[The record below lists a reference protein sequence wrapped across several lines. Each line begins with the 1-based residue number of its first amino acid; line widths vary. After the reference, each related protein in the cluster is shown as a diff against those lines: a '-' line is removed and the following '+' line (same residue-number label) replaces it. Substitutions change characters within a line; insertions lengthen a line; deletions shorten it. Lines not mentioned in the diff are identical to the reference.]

1 MTQDDKENFFRFLLT
16 TGNPPIRNTNGE
28 PPTHE
33 QMFDATK
40 GLFQFLME
48 EYLQELKKKH
58 KDNVDVREV
67 IDEINDKIKT
77 LCQNK
82 N

>member
-16 TGNPPIRNTNGE
+16 KGNPAGIFNTKGE

-40 GLFQFLME
+40 GLFQFIME

-67 IDEINDKIKT
+67 IDAINDKIKS
-77 LCQNK
+77 L
-82 N
+82 